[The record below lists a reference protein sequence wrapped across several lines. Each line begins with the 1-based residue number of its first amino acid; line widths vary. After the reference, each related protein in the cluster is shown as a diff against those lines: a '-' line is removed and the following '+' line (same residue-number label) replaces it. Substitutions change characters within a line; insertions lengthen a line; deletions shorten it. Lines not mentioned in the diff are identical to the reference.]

1 MLKFRKYEALL
12 RSGFIIIKT
21 QLYFKYFII
30 YMNDNIYIY
39 IFTKL
44 RVIYLQSLHERI
56 NIYKNDNIF
65 TRTKKNL
72 QQIN

>member
-30 YMNDNIYIY
+30 YTNDNIYIY
-39 IFTKL
+39 I
-44 RVIYLQSLHERI
+44 Y
-56 NIYKNDNIF
+56 IYKITSYIF
-65 TRTKKNL
+65 TNFT
-72 QQIN
+72 